1 MKRYYN
7 NTTVAIPYTVT
18 DFHSY
23 CKITSLRKGS
33 YFSTEVWKSKS
44 FAGFKGPDLVFIF
57 RRKDFDKL
65 SII

>member
-7 NTTVAIPYTVT
+7 NTTDAIIYTVT

-23 CKITSLRKGS
+23 CKISSLAKGD
-33 YFSTEVWKSKS
+33 YFSSEVWKSKS

-57 RRKDFDKL
+57 RREDFDKL
-65 SII
+65 SVI